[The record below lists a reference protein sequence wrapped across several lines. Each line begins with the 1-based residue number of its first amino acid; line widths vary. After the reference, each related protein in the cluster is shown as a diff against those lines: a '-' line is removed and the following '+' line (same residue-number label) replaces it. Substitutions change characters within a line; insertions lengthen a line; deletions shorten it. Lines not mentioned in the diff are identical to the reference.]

1 MNRRAVRITALLLAS
16 MVLVVACR
24 KEPEPPSW
32 DLDVTAPLVKTSL
45 TIHDLLP
52 DSVLSTDENGNVSI
66 LFTSELFALSLD
78 TVLNAPDTSFQYA
91 YAIPVPGPFPFQPG
105 VTFNTTDNV
114 TQFDLEDLALSELI
128 VRSGQVDIAVTNMMN
143 GNLIGDFSLPG
154 ATLNGV
160 PFGAVQTLPPG
171 TPDNPSLTQTS
182 RPLDGY
188 VFDMTGPDH
197 NAVNTLATHL
207 SYSSD
212 PNSPAFNVTD
222 QDSLLSTVSYHD
234 IVAQYATG
242 SFGTRTIEV
251 DSTSSDLG
259 LFDDIT
265 GSLSLD
271 EVTAQLQVH
280 NGIGVD
286 AQAHVHFI
294 RSVNANTGT
303 IINLNAPITAGPVNL
318 DRALDLNGSFQSA
331 LNTFDLNAGNSNVKP
346 FVENLPSQIQYAM
359 DVTINPLGDIS
370 NGHDFF
376 YYDSKLTADLL
387 IDIPLRLSATGLTLQ
402 KTLAVNLPG
411 SADHHAIRNGTLH
424 LFADNGFPF
433 SAVLGLVIV
442 DAQGNV
448 LSELASGQ
456 NIASGTLGPDGIVST
471 STPTRLD
478 VVVSPAQV
486 DLFHNGGRLRITAVF
501 NTADQPQHVQLR
513 SNYSLDLQ
521 LTTDA
526 NYIVNG
532 DR

>member
-1 MNRRAVRITALLLAS
+1 MAL
-16 MVLVVACR
+16 VQACR
-24 KEPEPPSW
+24 KDPEPPSW

-45 TIHDLLP
+45 TISDLLP
-52 DSVLSTDENGNVSI
+52 DSVLSTDGDGNVSI

-78 TVLNAPDTSFQYA
+78 TVLNVPDTSFQYA
-91 YAIPVPGPFPFQPG
+91 YAIPVPGPIAIQPG
-105 VTFNTTDNV
+105 VTFNTSDNV
-114 TQFDLEDLALSELI
+114 THFDLEDLSLSELI

-143 GNLIGDFSLPG
+143 GDLIGNFSLPG

-160 PFGAVQTLPPG
+160 PFAAVQPLQPG
-171 TPDNPSLTQTS
+171 TPANPSITQTS
-182 RPLDGY
+182 RSLDGY

-207 SYSSD
+207 SYSSN
-212 PNSPAFNVTD
+212 PNGEAFNITN
-222 QDSLLSTVSYHD
+222 QDSTLSKVSYHD
-234 IVAQYATG
+234 IIAQYATG
-242 SFGTRTIEV
+242 SFGTRTIQV

-259 LFDDIT
+259 LFDNIT

-271 EVTAQLQVH
+271 EVTAQLQIH

-286 AQAHVHFI
+286 AQAHVHYI
-294 RSVNANTGT
+294 RSVNSNTGNT
-303 IINLNAPITAGPVNL
+303 IDLNAPITNGPVNL

-331 LNTFDLNAGNSNVKP
+331 LNTFDMNAGNSNVKP
-346 FVENLPSQIQYAM
+346 FVENLPSQIEYAM

-376 YYDSKLTADLL
+376 YYDSKLIADLL
-387 IDIPLRLSATGLTLQ
+387 IDIPLRLAATDLTLQ
-402 KTLAVNLPG
+402 KTIAVALPG
-411 SADHHAIRNGTLH
+411 SADHHSVHCGTLH
-424 LFADNGFPF
+424 LFANNGFPF
-433 SAVLGLVIV
+433 SAVLDLVIV
-442 DAQGNV
+442 DEQGNV
-448 LSELASGQ
+448 LSDLTSGQ
-456 NIASGTLGPDGIVST
+456 TIASGILGPDGIVSA
-471 STPTRLD
+471 SAPTQLD
-478 VVVSPAQV
+478 MQVSPEQV